1 MLTAEKC
8 RIYATE
14 SELLGTNFQSIMAL
28 KWRSQASGLDEHNAQ
43 LSMARVSKRTALGT
57 LRIAGPGS

>member
-28 KWRSQASGLDEHNAQ
+28 KWRSLASGLDEHDAQ
-43 LSMARVSKRTALGT
+43 ARVSKRTAFGPF
-57 LRIAGPGS
+57 RIVGPGS